1 MQISY
6 TGNKIPSNFI
16 SRTLVRNE
24 KKKYVYIY
32 YSSLIIIT
40 IIYNYSHN
48 SQFLRN
54 QNISNNFARLSTFQT
69 NYTPSPTRSNYLHTF
84 PTLHHHFTPSLPSS
98 HHHLPFTPHISVY
111 HRLKSKVHPDI
122 IQPCKENRSKK
133 KATFSRGK
141 KRRKKKT
148 NKPALSL
155 PRTSRG
161 IESSRTIEAGQKD
174 RPIKKNVWLAKTKER
189 RASFEDSS
197 SGVIRLGTNK
207 RGRGVEGE

>member
-16 SRTLVRNE
+16 SRTLLFNE
-24 KKKYVYIY
+24 KRKKKYIY

-98 HHHLPFTPHISVY
+98 RHHLPFTPHISVY

-122 IQPCKENRSKK
+122 IQPSKENRSKK
-133 KATFSRGK
+133 KKA
-141 KRRKKKT
+141 RKKEEEEENKQT
-148 NKPALSL
+148 NQLYL
-155 PRTSRG
+155 PRTD
-161 IESSRTIEAGQKD
+161 T
-174 RPIKKNVWLAKTKER
+174 
-189 RASFEDSS
+189 
-197 SGVIRLGTNK
+197 
-207 RGRGVEGE
+207 